1 MGPFPTPI
9 QDIALDL
16 AFDVMGESRINRT
29 YQAYMDIA
37 AQFPPLKVLMYKI
50 NERLH
55 ELHKAEGN
63 RLPKI
68 CRFKAG
74 DERVTYDPYPETIS
88 YETLRAALVISGM
101 RKPRGRERLSI

>member
-9 QDIALDL
+9 QNITLDL

-29 YQAYMDIA
+29 QRAYMDIA
-37 AQFPPLKVLMYKI
+37 ARFPPLKVLVHKI
-50 NERLH
+50 NERLR
-55 ELHKAEGN
+55 ELHKADGN

-74 DERVTYDPYPETIS
+74 DERIIYEPYPKTIS
-88 YETLRAALVISGM
+88 YETLRAALTISGM
-101 RKPRGRERLSI
+101 RKPRGGRR